1 MKKEDIK
8 KLAKNKDFI
17 PGIYNYCDRWCERC
31 PFTSRCMNFA
41 MSREY
46 TTDPEASDINNEKFW
61 QSLSEIFKV
70 TREMLEESA
79 EEMGID
85 IDAIDFEETSREES
99 IKNKIVQNHECCRAA
114 KKYSEMV
121 DELFASEYTPSL
133 RVIGKQEAKNAVEL
147 NKIDSTDRPFTNE
160 EVVEIIYWYQHF
172 IYVKLMRSVHGT
184 LGNTSD
190 LLEDYPKDSDG
201 SAKVALIA
209 IDRSMAAWTH
219 MHNYFPNLQ
228 TQILLILAQLDRLRN
243 RVEII
248 FPEARN
254 FIRPGFDEIKM
265 ETTHDRA

>member
-8 KLAKNKDFI
+8 KIAKNENFI

-41 MSREY
+41 MSKKY
-46 TTDPEASDINNEKFW
+46 TDDPEASDINNEKFW
-61 QSLSEIFKV
+61 HSISEIFKV

-79 EEMGID
+79 QELGID
-85 IDAIDFEETSREES
+85 LDAIDFEETAREES
-99 IKNKIVQNHECCRAA
+99 IKDKIVQNHECCRTA

-121 DELFASEYTPSL
+121 DELFASEYIPAL
-133 RVIGKQEAKNAVEL
+133 RVVGKPEAKKSVEL
-147 NKIDSTDRPFTNE
+147 KKIDSFEGPLSIE
-160 EVVEIIYWYQHF
+160 EVVEVICWYQHF
-172 IYVKLMRSVHGT
+172 IYIKLMRSVRGI
-184 LGNTSD
+184 LGNSSD

-219 MHNYFPNLQ
+219 MHNYFPSLRA
-228 TQILLILAQLDRLRN
+228 QILTILAHLDRLRG
-243 RVEII
+243 RVETI

-254 FIRPGFDEIKM
+254 FIRPGFDETNPRIK
-265 ETTHDRA
+265 

>member
-17 PGIYNYCDRWCERC
+17 SGIYNYCDRWCERC
-31 PFTSRCMNFA
+31 PFTSRCMNYA

-79 EEMGID
+79 EELGID
-85 IDAIDFEETSREES
+85 IESIDFEAASQEEN
-99 IKNKIVQNHECCRAA
+99 IKDKIVENHECCRAA

-121 DELFASEYTPSL
+121 TELFESEYIPTL
-133 RVIGKQEAKNAVEL
+133 RVVDKQERKNTVEL
-147 NKIDSTDRPFTNE
+147 KSVDSLNGPVAIE
-160 EVVEIIYWYQHF
+160 ELVEIIYWYQHF
-172 IYVKLMRSVHGT
+172 IYVKLMRSVHNT
-184 LGNTSD
+184 LGNTAE

-219 MHNYFPNLQ
+219 MHDYFPNLQ
-228 TQILLILAQLDRLRN
+228 AQILSILAQLERLRK
-243 RVEII
+243 RVETI

-254 FIRPGFDEIKM
+254 FIRPGFDEINPDIK
-265 ETTHDRA
+265 